1 MGESST
7 AVPRRQRSASLFADV
22 HGYSRLM
29 AKNEERTYQR
39 VTQAIMLIRSLIG
52 DYGGQI
58 RHIAGDGI
66 LALFETAARA
76 LQFAVAIQRQFHN
89 EAASHGDDDPIAF
102 RIGINAGEVLLGGE
116 ANVQGHSVNVAER
129 VQALA
134 QPGGICITGTVQRA
148 APGIAGGRVRP
159 LGLKYLKNIDE
170 PIEVFAVDVNGAG
183 ITASPL
189 VAAPASLHPSWPVV
203 AVEPFLAKSGRRD
216 ETGLAFALSESL
228 THSLARFN
236 WLVVKEDRSPGLVTP
251 VAGSA
256 PIQSFAVDAG
266 GYVVAGAILRIQRHL
281 RLVMRLRESPAE
293 RIIWGSGLDLGV
305 DRMVKRLDE
314 LTAVL
319 AAQLER
325 QIFMAEVAKVWQRPP
340 EHLHVRDYVMRAI
353 PLMFRMSK
361 ESLREAEQLLRA
373 ADEAQPGSSRNK
385 ALRAFAALLRI
396 GQQWAGD
403 PGTAVAE
410 IDWLTRSA
418 IEDSP
423 TDALALSLRGHV
435 ESFIFHRF
443 DRALDCFNRGLQ
455 SNPAEPFCW
464 GFSAVTLSY
473 LGRLLS
479 WPDA

>member
-1 MGESST
+1 
-7 AVPRRQRSASLFADV
+7 
-22 HGYSRLM
+22 
-29 AKNEERTYQR
+29 
-39 VTQAIMLIRSLIG
+39 
-52 DYGGQI
+52 
-58 RHIAGDGI
+58 
-66 LALFETAARA
+66 
-76 LQFAVAIQRQFHN
+76 
-89 EAASHGDDDPIAF
+89 
-102 RIGINAGEVLLGGE
+102 
-116 ANVQGHSVNVAER
+116 
-129 VQALA
+129 
-134 QPGGICITGTVQRA
+134 
-148 APGIAGGRVRP
+148 
-159 LGLKYLKNIDE
+159 
-170 PIEVFAVDVNGAG
+170 
-183 ITASPL
+183 
-189 VAAPASLHPSWPVV
+189 
-203 AVEPFLAKSGRRD
+203 
-216 ETGLAFALSESL
+216 
-228 THSLARFN
+228 
-236 WLVVKEDRSPGLVTP
+236 
-251 VAGSA
+251 
-256 PIQSFAVDAG
+256 
-266 GYVVAGAILRIQRHL
+266 
-281 RLVMRLRESPAE
+281 MRLRESPAE

-340 EHLHVRDYVMRAI
+340 EHLHGRDYVMRAI